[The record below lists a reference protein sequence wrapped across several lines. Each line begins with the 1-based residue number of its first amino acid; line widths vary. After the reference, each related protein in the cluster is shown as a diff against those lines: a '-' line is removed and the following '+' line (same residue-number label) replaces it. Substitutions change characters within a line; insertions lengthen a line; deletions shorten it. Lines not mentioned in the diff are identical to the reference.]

1 MSTSTL
7 RELIGKNVPTVI
19 VSQYKSRGEQMPDID
34 SIILNTAGHVSAY
47 GFSGL
52 HEAVKFLSDY
62 SLQLEMVREVRWDS
76 QTINGILH
84 NFCKVFPAENI
95 HVIDGE
101 NMIKVVSQLLIL

>member
-1 MSTSTL
+1 M
-7 RELIGKNVPTVI
+7 
-19 VSQYKSRGEQMPDID
+19 SQYKSRGEQMPDID

-62 SLQLEMVREVRWDS
+62 SLQLEMVREVRWHS

-101 NMIKVVSQLLIL
+101 NMIKVVSRLLILCWHD